1 MPDWSR
7 DYFERGYAQR
17 WGLLAPSDRVRQEAS
32 FLWTLLHPSQS
43 SRLIDIGCGHGKHA
57 LALAGRG
64 SEVIGIDF
72 AVTLLNRAR
81 QLADALRI
89 DVRLIRCDMRR
100 LPFRAECAEAAI
112 LMDAFGFFDSE
123 SEHEAVLREAARVLT
138 VGGRL
143 AMKVVN
149 GGLVLDSLRETE
161 REERDGVV
169 VSISNT
175 LTDDPPRLTQRIS
188 ITGTR
193 GAGEYARRQRLY
205 RIDELSA
212 ALERAG
218 FGIAGVFGSPDGA
231 VFNPATSSG
240 IWIIGR
246 RRSLPS
252 GGESRE

>member
-1 MPDWSR
+1 MLDWTR

-17 WGLLAPSDRVRQEAS
+17 WALLAPSDRVRHDAS

-64 SEVIGIDF
+64 SEIIGIDF

-81 QLADALRI
+81 QLADGLRI
-89 DVRLIRCDMRR
+89 DVRLIRGDMRR
-100 LPFRAECAEAAI
+100 LPLRAECAEAAI
-112 LMDAFGFFDSE
+112 LMDAFGFFDTE
-123 SEHEAVLREAARVLT
+123 DEQDAVLREAARVLI

-149 GGLVLDSLRETE
+149 GGLVLDSFRDIE

-175 LTDDPPRLTQRIS
+175 LTNDPPRLTQRIK
-188 ITGTR
+188 IKGTR
-193 GAGEYARRQRLY
+193 GVGEYERRQRLY
-205 RIDELSA
+205 RVDELSA

-218 FGIAGVFGSPDGA
+218 FDVAGVFGSPDGA
-231 VFNPATSSG
+231 VFNPATSSA
-240 IWIIGR
+240 IWIVAR
-246 RRSLPS
+246 LR
-252 GGESRE
+252 